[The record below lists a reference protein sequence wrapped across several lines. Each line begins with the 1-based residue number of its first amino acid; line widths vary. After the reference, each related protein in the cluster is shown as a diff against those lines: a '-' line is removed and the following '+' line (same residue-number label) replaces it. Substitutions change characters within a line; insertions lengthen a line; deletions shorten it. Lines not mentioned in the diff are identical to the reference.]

1 MSYKNDF
8 YPLDGQL
15 FTQQLA
21 TLIKQKRLERQLRQ
35 NDLAQAVST
44 SLSTIKRIEKADT
57 SVEFGVIVKVLWYLN
72 LLTDLQK
79 NLPIVENKTNL
90 KSRVRLQQIDE
101 DDF

>member
-1 MSYKNDF
+1 MSYEKGF
-8 YPLDGQL
+8 FPLDGQL

-44 SLSTIKRIEKADT
+44 SLSTIKRIERADT

-72 LLTDLQK
+72 LLTGLQK
-79 NLPIVENKTNL
+79 NLPIVENKINL

-101 DDF
+101 EDF

>member
-1 MSYKNDF
+1 MIYKNDF
-8 YPLDGQL
+8 STLDGQL

>member
-1 MSYKNDF
+1 M
-8 YPLDGQL
+8 
-15 FTQQLA
+15 
-21 TLIKQKRLERQLRQ
+21 
-35 NDLAQAVST
+35 AQAVST

>member
-8 YPLDGQL
+8 SPLDGQL
-15 FTQQLA
+15 FTRQLA

-79 NLPIVENKTNL
+79 NLPIVENRSLVGVAL
-90 KSRVRLQQIDE
+90 KYVD
-101 DDF
+101 